1 MMAANSVE
9 GRFPFLDHR
18 VVEFCNSLP
27 PQFRIR
33 GLREKHILKKS
44 AQGLLPPEI
53 WQRRKQPYR
62 APIHSSFFDQRPEYV
77 EHLLSEDAIRASDL
91 FTPGGVA
98 RLTRKCQAG
107 ARLSEGDNMA
117 LVGILSTQL
126 LHQMFIDEFP
136 YHSPQ
141 DPQPLR
147 ICRGKEQNQ

>member
-1 MMAANSVE
+1 MEIKKFMRRNSRP
-9 GRFPFLDHR
+9 GFALFNRFEDIRQRFFH
-18 VVEFCNSLP
+18 V
-27 PQFRIR
+27 RIFV
-33 GLREKHILKKS
+33 KAID
-44 AQGLLPPEI
+44 Q
-53 WQRRKQPYR
+53 
-62 APIHSSFFDQRPEYV
+62 SFFDQRPEYV

-126 LHQMFIDEFP
+126 LHQMFVDEFP

-147 ICRGKEQNQ
+147 ICRGKEQNL